1 MNIENDSKWLFKYM
15 PFNLNAVKILA
26 NNELWFGKPDTQND
40 PNEAEFILK
49 YGDID
54 KRINDFKIIIQD
66 ELDSIISS
74 TDSGKISP
82 NGFERIEFEKKL
94 KKVIRDYLGICSMSV
109 KYDDILMWAHYADN
123 NEGIC
128 IVFDKDILTKYL
140 KGDAYEVTY
149 SKNITHANFIKSGN
163 TGHIISDKIFFLDKL
178 ENWRYES
185 EFRFV
190 RRYNDRIP
198 QADIN
203 RLESFPEEAIVGV
216 LLGESFPKENF
227 KTLINLVYA
236 RNPDKKFHFWKCI
249 KNLYK
254 QSMDISE
261 ITDEHVNIYLSQRD
275 YPFQYILNDT
285 KNSWENRKPAPN
297 KS

>member
-15 PFNLNAVKILA
+15 PFNLNAVKTLA

-49 YGDID
+49 YSDID
-54 KRINDFKIIIQD
+54 KRINNFKIIIQD
-66 ELDSIISS
+66 ELDSIISI
-74 TDSGKISP
+74 TDSGKTSP
-82 NGFERIEFEKKL
+82 TGFERIEFEKKL

-109 KYDDILMWAHYADN
+109 KYNDILMWSHYSDN

-128 IVFDKDILTKYL
+128 IVFDKDILTSYL
-140 KGDAYEVTY
+140 KGDASEVTY
-149 SKNITHANFIKSGN
+149 SESITNANFIKSGN
-163 TGHIISDKIFFLDKL
+163 TGQIISDKIFFFDKL

-198 QADIN
+198 QADIS
-203 RLESFPEEAIVGV
+203 RIESFPEEAIVGV
-216 LLGESFPKENF
+216 ILGENFPKENF

-236 RNPDKKFHFWKCI
+236 RNPDKKFYFWKCI

-261 ITDEHVNIYLSQRD
+261 ITDKHVNIYLSQRNH
-275 YPFQYILNDT
+275 PFEYILHNT
-285 KNSWENRKPAPN
+285 KNSWKN
-297 KS
+297 K